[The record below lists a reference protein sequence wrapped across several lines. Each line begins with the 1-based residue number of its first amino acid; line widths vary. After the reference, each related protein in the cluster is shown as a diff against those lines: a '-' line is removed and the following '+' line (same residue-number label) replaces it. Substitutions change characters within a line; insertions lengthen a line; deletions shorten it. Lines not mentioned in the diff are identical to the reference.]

1 MTTTGIDIAIKRLVD
16 VFTAKLWAGKS
27 VEFNGRAYIN
37 QRDGGTIPEIFEA
50 ATGRYRELLL
60 DSSKSGI
67 VFFDWQNK
75 TEIAGSNYKARVWVM
90 FAVNLSTLYTSEI
103 ARADEHAHRDALALI
118 QKSGFDPVAL
128 VTGLESFRHYTAYP
142 QKADD
147 MQPFHLFRV
156 ECDLNYNYQNC

>member
-16 VFTAKLWAGKS
+16 VFSAKLWTGKS

-37 QRDGGTIPEIFEA
+37 QRDGGTIPEIFEET
-50 ATGRYRELLL
+50 TGRYRELLL

-75 TEIAGSNYKARVWVM
+75 TGIAGSNYRARVWVM
-90 FAVNLSTLYTSEI
+90 FAVNLTTLYPSET

-118 QKSGFDPVAL
+118 QKSEFDPVAL
-128 VTGLESFRHYTAYP
+128 VTGLESFRHFTAYP